1 MDCNEVKTY
10 KRSQIFKH
18 LENGCDV
25 KYLQEFCIT
34 TFGLMDNEVR
44 RRVWPIIT
52 GVESRNEVCYSEDVL
67 TTHHSYHQVKLDV
80 NRLDSL
86 LPPDL
91 DSAEKDE
98 IRAVMMR
105 LTVSLLL
112 DNPHLHYYQ
121 GFHDI
126 CYIFL
131 SVLGENEA
139 RSVLNRIL
147 PQRFSLFMEA
157 SMDSTVDYMQLIF
170 ALLGYLR
177 PTLTEN
183 LEQVGLGPHF
193 ALAWIV
199 TWFAHV
205 LQEMDDVRRLFDLFL
220 ATDPL
225 MLIYLSVAI
234 IIRSDEEVQSTTA
247 DFGMLHHTLLRLPKK
262 HPVEE
267 LVRNS
272 VRLYSTVPPDLLL
285 TLGKQ
290 RQALSDSKNVRHK
303 KQMTSGH
310 RSNVKWYFGAIFI
323 AALAYVVYWWRIT
336 FKEAGGIAY
345 VILFNQ
351 MRLLL
356 FSLWIWNCL
365 HCITFSVSASQSGPS
380 SPTGPSG
387 STFSTACTWPGY
399 QLAAFADL
407 NADRQMDVVLVNADG
422 TQLYASVAPSSQS
435 TFALA
440 QRSISRTLPNPS
452 LLLSPGLNE
461 PIRSVAAADFNG
473 DSVVDLLILTSSSG
487 PYTAFIAYGETGSKR
502 GSFALDKS
510 KPVGT
515 FTSQPLVCDLNSDA
529 IADLYGQTSATQH
542 MIIYGGNISS
552 IVSIPYNG
560 PKWSSL
566 GYSAFG
572 DVDGDTIPDV
582 LILVEQ
588 GDQPKL
594 QLIRRDVS
602 SIPGLPDLSKA
613 ELIDLPRQLEAA
625 TKPTLGLFSLGDY
638 DSDGKIEL
646 LLPACTTSGCRDGS
660 HIFMYD
666 FELTE
671 WASIDIIWEPKG
683 AHPSY
688 SWSLA
693 ETPVTTG
700 LTVSSVVGPTVGD
713 FDLDGR
719 PDVGVG
725 LAYWSG
731 SSSPTGTVPAV
742 LLNEGVQSSTE
753 RLQFRAFLLSG
764 ASLPEENAHGTL
776 DIFVMSLNEALDKP
790 TVSLFLQ
797 QLVNDFYFIKVTV
810 LNGLCSGPQ
819 KCPDNRFPYGLPVPG
834 LSSSFS
840 TEGASGAKH
849 VGAGLIGV
857 QSCCSALQ
865 LPSIVFGLGPF
876 ANYVDRLNIAIPPV
890 SRKSRL
896 FAIPALVPNSEVFV
910 NPYPH
915 DSPNGWT
922 ARLFLQPLYNMKV
935 LYIAITL
942 ICVCVVLIAIIT
954 ILHCLELRED
964 RLEKQREA
972 QRFHFDAM

>member
-1 MDCNEVKTY
+1 MDCNEVKAY
-10 KRSQIFKH
+10 KRSQICKN

-25 KYLQEFCIT
+25 KYLREFCIT
-34 TFGLMDNEVR
+34 TFGLMDNEIR
-44 RRVWPIIT
+44 RKVWPIIT
-52 GVESRNEVCYSEDVL
+52 GVESNSEVCYSEDVL
-67 TTHHSYHQVKLDV
+67 LTHHSYHQVKLDV

-86 LPPDL
+86 LPPNL

-112 DNPHLHYYQ
+112 DNPQLHYYQ

-131 SVLGENEA
+131 SVLGENDA
-139 RSVLNRIL
+139 RSVLNKIL

-177 PTLTEN
+177 PALTEN

-290 RQALSDSKNVRHK
+290 RQALSDSKNDRHK
-303 KQMTSGH
+303 KPMTSGN

-323 AALAYVVYWWRIT
+323 AALAYVVYWWRIIL
-336 FKEAGGIAY
+336 KRASGVAY

-356 FSLWIWNCL
+356 FSLLIWSCL
-365 HCITFSVSASQSGPS
+365 QCIIFSISANQSGPS

-387 STFSTACTWPGY
+387 STFTTACTWPGY

-407 NADRQMDVVLVNADG
+407 NADRQMDVVLINADG
-422 TQLYASVAPSSQS
+422 TQLYASIAPSSQS

-452 LLLSPGLNE
+452 LLLSPDLNE

-473 DSVVDLLILTSSSG
+473 DSVVDLLILTSSNG
-487 PYTAFIAYGETGSKR
+487 PYTAFIAYGETGTNR

-510 KPVGT
+510 KPVGS

-542 MIIYGGNISS
+542 MIIYGGNVSSTVNIS
-552 IVSIPYNG
+552 YNG

-572 DVDGDTIPDV
+572 DVDGDTIPGELLLNYLSVVVMFHCTYV
-582 LILVEQ
+582 LVLVEQ
-588 GDQPKL
+588 SGQPKL

-693 ETPVTTG
+693 ETPVTAS
-700 LTVSSVVGPTVGD
+700 LTVSALVGPTVGD

-731 SSSPTGTVPAV
+731 SSSPTGTIPAV
-742 LLNEGVQSSTE
+742 LLNEGVQSSTD
-753 RLQFRAFLLSG
+753 RLQFRAFLLNG
-764 ASLPEENAHGTL
+764 AGLPEGNTQGTL

-797 QLVNDFYFIKVTV
+797 QLVNDFYFIKVSV
-810 LNGLCSGPQ
+810 YDLHELSVSLSHVICSLKFRQ
-819 KCPDNRFPYGLPVPG
+819 F
-834 LSSSFS
+834 F
-840 TEGASGAKH
+840 
-849 VGAGLIGV
+849 
-857 QSCCSALQ
+857 
-865 LPSIVFGLGPF
+865 
-876 ANYVDRLNIAIPPV
+876 RLN
-890 SRKSRL
+890 
-896 FAIPALVPNSEVFV
+896 FA
-910 NPYPH
+910 
-915 DSPNGWT
+915 
-922 ARLFLQPLYNMKV
+922 K
-935 LYIAITL
+935 
-942 ICVCVVLIAIIT
+942 
-954 ILHCLELRED
+954 
-964 RLEKQREA
+964 
-972 QRFHFDAM
+972 